1 MLLWCFLAQPSGVLF
16 LAISRCRSWVFEF
29 IWRLPLSDTD
39 AIQMIFL
46 LVIVIF
52 LLLMPPGPGT
62 PLKAKA
68 GAR

>member
-1 MLLWCFLAQPSGVLF
+1 
-16 LAISRCRSWVFEF
+16 
-29 IWRLPLSDTD
+29 LSDTD

-46 LVIVIF
+46 LVIVIS